1 MKAGKK
7 LKLKSKEVG
16 FIPMFEEKDSLDSI
30 DPTWINRMRDLHSV
44 GVNNFLTFLKKHK
57 FDSFESVCKQI
68 DKSYP
73 VLKKYF
79 NSLGVSFSEEIQRT
93 PEVLQHTLFKAFVIV
108 EKK

>member
-1 MKAGKK
+1 MKTGKK
-7 LKLKSKEVG
+7 LKLKSIQVG
-16 FIPMFEEKDSLDSI
+16 IIPILEEKNSLETI
-30 DPTWINRMRDLHSV
+30 DPTWFKRMQNLHSV